1 MDITTLDALIPDS
14 VKTAI
19 RSHESTKVASTV
31 TGLEQFSFADV
42 AQYMGTK
49 LAARRTK
56 WRPVSDG
63 LVALQKL
70 RG

>member
-1 MDITTLDALIPDS
+1 MDIKTLDALIPDS

-19 RSHESTKVASTV
+19 RSHQSTKVASAV
-31 TGLEQFSFADV
+31 TGLENFSFADV

-49 LAARRTK
+49 LASRRSK
-56 WRPVSDG
+56 WRPISDG
-63 LVALQKL
+63 LVALRKL